1 MSARHPD
8 LPCRQ
13 VVELVTEYLEHAL
26 SIEDRNQLE
35 QHLLVCA
42 PCAVFIEQ
50 HSTVARALATLA
62 AAPEEAHAPA
72 EAQAK
77 ALAAFRGLRGTGSP

>member
-1 MSARHPD
+1 MSARHPV
-8 LPCRQ
+8 LPCRT
-13 VVELVTEYLEHAL
+13 VVELVTEYLEHAM

-35 QHLLVCA
+35 QHLLICA

-50 HSTVARALATLA
+50 HSSVARALATLA
-62 AAPEEAHAPA
+62 SPPAEAHAPP

-77 ALAAFRGLRGTGSP
+77 ALAAFRQLRGKGRP